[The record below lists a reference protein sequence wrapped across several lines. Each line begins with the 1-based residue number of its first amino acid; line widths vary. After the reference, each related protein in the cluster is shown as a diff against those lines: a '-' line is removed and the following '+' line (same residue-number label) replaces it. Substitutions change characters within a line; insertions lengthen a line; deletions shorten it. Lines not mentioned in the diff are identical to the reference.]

1 MLFPKRTHCSIMT
14 DTIANRLLEIR
25 QRMRTAAERAG
36 RDPAQVQLVAVSKTH
51 PISAIGEAI
60 AAGQTDFGENRLEEL
75 AEKIEQAAQL
85 GLREQI
91 RWHIIG
97 TIQSRKSEDAVTLW
111 QSAQCALIHSV
122 DTMKLARRLSRDAV
136 DAGVVLS
143 ILLEV
148 NISGEESKHG
158 FTPAELRQMIG
169 EIAALPA
176 IDLQGLMTMAPLEV
190 APEATRP
197 VFRGLRLLRDELLS
211 SHAQLALPHLSMGM
225 TNDFEVAIE
234 EGATLIR
241 VGSAIFGVR

>member
-1 MLFPKRTHCSIMT
+1 MT
-14 DTIANRLLEIR
+14 EPIANRLQEIR
-25 QRMRTAAERAG
+25 QRMTAAANRAG
-36 RDPAQVQLVAVSKTH
+36 RDPTQVQLVAVSKTH

-60 AAGQTDFGENRLEEL
+60 AADQTDFGENRLEEL

-97 TIQSRKSEDAVTLW
+97 TIQSRKSGETVALW
-111 QSAQCALIHSV
+111 QAAQCALLHSV
-122 DTMKLARRLSRDAV
+122 DTLKLARRLSRDAAS
-136 DAGVVLS
+136 AGVVLS

-148 NISGEESKHG
+148 NVSGEESKHG
-158 FTPAELRQMIG
+158 FTPAELRQTIG

-190 APEATRP
+190 AAEATRP
-197 VFRGLRLLRDELLS
+197 VFRSLRLLRDELQA
-211 SHAQLALPHLSMGM
+211 SHPQLALPHLSMGM

-241 VGSAIFGVR
+241 VGSAIFGTR